1 MQSGNG
7 YPQPPEAPHGAPS
20 AAVPATGFEQ
30 PPAAAP
36 APTAP
41 AGMTPIQPPQQFAPT
56 TGQQPAPVQPGAPVA
71 PGTPAEFA
79 PPTGF
84 QPAAPVAPAAVP
96 AGMAPAAVAPTAP
109 PPGMAAPGAPADLA
123 FPQQSPTPDGATAP
137 VPGLA
142 QPSLGMP
149 QAAAPGA
156 PAEVAPVPFPGAQP
170 VGAPGA
176 PDAPA
181 GFGMPAAPAA
191 PEAPA
196 GFGVPAAP
204 GTPEAPAGFGSPAA
218 PGGAP
223 AAPGGFG
230 LPGMASTTPTSPP
243 PANQKKDIASM
254 GLKGATTMQL
264 QAKKLRIGEVLI
276 DMGMIDQGQL
286 EHALRIQKETGQR
299 LGKVLIS
306 EGLVSSTDIAKALA
320 RRLAIEYVELGEIS
334 LSGDTLGLIPFDTCT
349 RYDVVPIGEQ
359 GGSLLVAMA
368 DPTNVFALDDLR
380 LVTGRDVRVVVAS
393 PDQIDIILSRMI
405 SLDDAVSGAVS
416 AADDWE
422 DDHVPLEDIK
432 NSEADAPAVNLVNQ
446 IISQAV
452 VNGVSDLHFEP
463 QADDMVVRFRKD
475 GVLNHVTT
483 VPGKLKNG
491 VTSRLKIMAS
501 LDISERRKPQ
511 DGRVGLR
518 VGDKPIDLRVASLPT
533 VYGEKTVLRVLDK
546 SNVMLDMSDLG
557 FLPAQLEKLRHC
569 YTQPYGCLLVT
580 GPTGSGKSTTLY
592 GALNEVND
600 VEKNIITVEDPVE
613 YRLKGIN
620 QVQVNNKAGLSF
632 AAALKSIL
640 RCDPDIVMIG
650 EMRDHET
657 ASIGIEAALTGH
669 LVLSTLHTNTAPGA
683 ITRLTEMGIEPYLVS
698 SSVLGVL
705 AQRLARR
712 LCKCKEEY
720 TPPRE
725 YLVEMK
731 FPDWALAEYDQQPFN
746 LFRTKGCERCMGKGF
761 KGRMGL
767 HEVMLMSEEIAKLAI
782 AHASAE
788 EIEKVAVQ
796 QGMITLWNDGVRK
809 IIMGQT
815 TMEELQRV
823 VQH

>member
-1 MQSGNG
+1 VLAQQ
-7 YPQPPEAPHGAPS
+7 QPPAHPPAGVPEGFVPVQAAPPAEAQPQQPWGTPAAMQPTMPPPAAMAGAP
-20 AAVPATGFEQ
+20 APAPAPPAGEPSGPPAEFAFPTQ
-30 PPAAAP
+30 PPAA
-36 APTAP
+36 
-41 AGMTPIQPPQQFAPT
+41 
-56 TGQQPAPVQPGAPVA
+56 
-71 PGTPAEFA
+71 
-79 PPTGF
+79 
-84 QPAAPVAPAAVP
+84 
-96 AGMAPAAVAPTAP
+96 
-109 PPGMAAPGAPADLA
+109 
-123 FPQQSPTPDGATAP
+123 PTPDPGASP
-137 VPGLA
+137 I
-142 QPSLGMP
+142 
-149 QAAAPGA
+149 AAPAFPTSPPVAA
-156 PAEVAPVPFPGAQP
+156 PPGA
-170 VGAPGA
+170 
-176 PDAPA
+176 
-181 GFGMPAAPAA
+181 PAAPAA
-191 PEAPA
+191 QPPFPAAGTPGPPPGGLAVAQPPNLGAAPTIGGPPLGAPA
-196 GFGVPAAP
+196 G
-204 GTPEAPAGFGSPAA
+204 TPPAG
-218 PGGAP
+218 GAERV
-223 AAPGGFG
+223 
-230 LPGMASTTPTSPP
+230 STPTSPP
-243 PANQKKDIASM
+243 PNASGKKDLSSM

-276 DMGMIDQGQL
+276 DMGMIDEGQL
-286 EHALRIQKETGQR
+286 EHALRMQKETGQR

-306 EGLVSSTDIAKALA
+306 ENLVTSTDIAKALA
-320 RRLAIEYVELGEIS
+320 RRLSVEYVDLGEMS
-334 LSGDTLGLIPFDTCT
+334 LDASALALIPYETCS

-359 GGSLLVAMA
+359 GGSVLVAMA

-393 PDQIDIILSRMI
+393 PDQIDIVLSRMI
-405 SLDDAVSGAVS
+405 SLDDAVSGAV
-416 AADDWE
+416 ANADDWD

-432 NSEADAPAVNLVNQ
+432 NAEADAPAVMLVNQ
-446 IISQAV
+446 IITQAV

-475 GVLNHVTT
+475 GVLQHVTT
-483 VPGKLKNG
+483 VPGKLRNG

-546 SNVMLDMSDLG
+546 SNVMLEMTDLG
-557 FLPAQLEKLRHC
+557 FLPEQLDKLRYC

-592 GALNEVND
+592 GAVNEIND

-657 ASIGIEAALTGH
+657 AAIGIEAALTGH

-683 ITRLTEMGIEPYLVS
+683 VTRLTEMGIEPYLVS
-698 SSVLGVL
+698 SSILGVL

-720 TPPRE
+720 TPTRE

-731 FPDWALAEYDQQPFN
+731 FPDWALAEYDQQPFT
-746 LFRTKGCERCMGKGF
+746 LFQKKGCDRCLGKGY

-788 EIEKVAVQ
+788 EIEKVAIE

>member
-1 MQSGNG
+1 MAAAPMMS
-7 YPQPPEAPHGAPS
+7 PEAPA
-20 AAVPATGFEQ
+20 
-30 PPAAAP
+30 
-36 APTAP
+36 
-41 AGMTPIQPPQQFAPT
+41 
-56 TGQQPAPVQPGAPVA
+56 
-71 PGTPAEFA
+71 
-79 PPTGF
+79 
-84 QPAAPVAPAAVP
+84 
-96 AGMAPAAVAPTAP
+96 
-109 PPGMAAPGAPADLA
+109 
-123 FPQQSPTPDGATAP
+123 
-137 VPGLA
+137 
-142 QPSLGMP
+142 
-149 QAAAPGA
+149 
-156 PAEVAPVPFPGAQP
+156 VPFPGAQP
-170 VGAPGA
+170 VGATEMPVAQMPVAQMPVA
-176 PDAPA
+176 PM
-181 GFGMPAAPAA
+181 MP
-191 PEAPA
+191 
-196 GFGVPAAP
+196 
-204 GTPEAPAGFGSPAA
+204 
-218 PGGAP
+218 GAP
-223 AAPGGFG
+223 AAPGAPGAPAAHAVPG
-230 LPGMASTTPTSPP
+230 APGAPTGMAPDAGVPQRVSTPTSPP
-243 PANQKKDIASM
+243 PGVGQKKDVASM

-306 EGLVSSTDIAKALA
+306 ENLVSSTDIAKALA
-320 RRLAIEYVELGEIS
+320 RRLTIEYVELGEIS
-334 LSGDTLGLIPFDTCT
+334 LSGETLGLIPFDTCS
-349 RYDVVPIGEQ
+349 RYDVIPIGEQ

-393 PDQIDIILSRMI
+393 PEQIDIVISRMI
-405 SLDDAVSGAVS
+405 SLDDAVSDATAS
-416 AADDWE
+416 ADDWNDE
-422 DDHVPLEDIK
+422 HVPLEDIK
-432 NSEADAPAVNLVNQ
+432 NSEADAPAVMLVNQ
-446 IISQAV
+446 IITQAV

-475 GVLNHVTT
+475 GVLQHVTT

-501 LDISERRKPQ
+501 MDISERRKPQ
-511 DGRVGLR
+511 DGRVPLR
-518 VGDKPIDLRVASLPT
+518 VGDKAIDLRVASLPT

-546 SNVMLDMSDLG
+546 SNVMLDMTDLG
-557 FLPAQLEKLRHC
+557 FLPAQLEKLRYC

-592 GALNEVND
+592 GAVNEIND

-683 ITRLTEMGIEPYLVS
+683 VTRLTEMGIEPYLVS

-725 YLVEMK
+725 YLVDMK
-731 FPDWALAEYDQQPFN
+731 FPDWSLAEYDAQPFN
-746 LFRTKGCERCMGKGF
+746 LFRPKGCERCSGKGY

-788 EIEKVAVQ
+788 EIEKVAIQ

-809 IIMGQT
+809 IMMGQT
-815 TMEELQRV
+815 TMEELQRI

>member
-1 MQSGNG
+1 MG
-7 YPQPPEAPHGAPS
+7 
-20 AAVPATGFEQ
+20 
-30 PPAAAP
+30 AAP
-36 APTAP
+36 APGAPPMGAAP
-41 AGMTPIQPPQQFAPT
+41 A
-56 TGQQPAPVQPGAPVA
+56 
-71 PGTPAEFA
+71 
-79 PPTGF
+79 
-84 QPAAPVAPAAVP
+84 PAAPVGMPDAPPAPGAAPTPQSGPP
-96 AGMAPAAVAPTAP
+96 APSTSPVVHNPFPQPERVSNPTAP
-109 PPGMAAPGAPADLA
+109 PPAAVKKDLA
-123 FPQQSPTPDGATAP
+123 
-137 VPGLA
+137 
-142 QPSLGMP
+142 SL
-149 QAAAPGA
+149 
-156 PAEVAPVPFPGAQP
+156 
-170 VGAPGA
+170 
-176 PDAPA
+176 
-181 GFGMPAAPAA
+181 
-191 PEAPA
+191 
-196 GFGVPAAP
+196 
-204 GTPEAPAGFGSPAA
+204 
-218 PGGAP
+218 
-223 AAPGGFG
+223 
-230 LPGMASTTPTSPP
+230 
-243 PANQKKDIASM
+243 

-299 LGKVLIS
+299 LGKVLIA
-306 EGLVSSTDIAKALA
+306 ENLVSATDIAKALA
-320 RRLAIEYVELGEIS
+320 RRLTIEYVDLGEMA
-334 LSGDTLGLIPFDTCT
+334 LSGETLSLIPFDTCT

-393 PDQIDIILSRMI
+393 PEMIDIILSRMI
-405 SLDDAVSGAVS
+405 SLDDAVSGAV
-416 AADDWE
+416 ANADDW
-422 DDHVPLEDIK
+422 DDEHVPLEDIK
-432 NSEADAPAVNLVNQ
+432 NAEGEAPAVSLVNQ
-446 IISQAV
+446 IITQAV

-475 GVLNHVTT
+475 GVLQHVTT
-483 VPGKLKNG
+483 VPGKLRNG

-546 SNVMLDMSDLG
+546 SNVMLDMTDLG

-592 GALNEVND
+592 GAVNEIND

-657 ASIGIEAALTGH
+657 AAIGIEAALTGH

-712 LCKCKEEY
+712 LCKCSQEWQ
-720 TPPRE
+720 PDRA
-725 YLVEMK
+725 YLERTG
-731 FPDWALAEYDQQPFN
+731 FPEWALQQFDAEPFT
-746 LFRTKGCERCMGKGF
+746 LKAPKGCERCAGKGY

-767 HEVMLMSEEIAKLAI
+767 HEVMLMSEEIARLAI

-788 EIEKVAVQ
+788 EIEKVAIA
-796 QGMITLWNDGVRK
+796 QGMITLWNDGIHK

-815 TMEELQRV
+815 TVEEMQRI

>member
-1 MQSGNG
+1 MGK
-7 YPQPPEAPHGAPS
+7 
-20 AAVPATGFEQ
+20 
-30 PPAAAP
+30 
-36 APTAP
+36 
-41 AGMTPIQPPQQFAPT
+41 
-56 TGQQPAPVQPGAPVA
+56 
-71 PGTPAEFA
+71 
-79 PPTGF
+79 
-84 QPAAPVAPAAVP
+84 
-96 AGMAPAAVAPTAP
+96 
-109 PPGMAAPGAPADLA
+109 DLA
-123 FPQQSPTPDGATAP
+123 SY
-137 VPGLA
+137 
-142 QPSLGMP
+142 
-149 QAAAPGA
+149 
-156 PAEVAPVPFPGAQP
+156 
-170 VGAPGA
+170 
-176 PDAPA
+176 
-181 GFGMPAAPAA
+181 
-191 PEAPA
+191 
-196 GFGVPAAP
+196 
-204 GTPEAPAGFGSPAA
+204 
-218 PGGAP
+218 
-223 AAPGGFG
+223 
-230 LPGMASTTPTSPP
+230 
-243 PANQKKDIASM
+243 

-264 QAKKLRIGEVLI
+264 QGKKLRIGEVLI

-286 EHALRIQKETGQR
+286 DHALRIQKETGQR

-306 EGLVSSTDIAKALA
+306 ENLVSSTDIAKALA
-320 RRLAIEYVELGEIS
+320 RRLSIEFVDIGEMA
-334 LSGDTLGLIPFDTCT
+334 LSPDTLALLPFDTCT

-380 LVTGRDVRVVVAS
+380 LVSGRDVRVVVAS
-393 PDQIDIILSRMI
+393 PETIDIVLSRMM
-405 SLDDAVSGAVS
+405 SLDDAVAGAT
-416 AADDWE
+416 AGADDWD

-432 NSEADAPAVNLVNQ
+432 NSEADAPAVMLVNQ
-446 IISQAV
+446 IITMAV

-475 GVLNHVTT
+475 GVLQHVTT

-557 FLPAQLEKLRHC
+557 FLPAQLEKLRYC
-569 YTQPYGCLLVT
+569 YTQPYGALLVT

-592 GALNEVND
+592 GAVNEIND
-600 VEKNIITVEDPVE
+600 IEKNIITVEDPVE

-620 QVQVNNKAGLSF
+620 QVQVNVKAGLTF

-683 ITRLTEMGIEPYLVS
+683 ITRLSEMGIEPYLVS
-698 SSVLGVL
+698 SAVLGVL

-712 LCKCKEEY
+712 LCKCKQEY
-720 TPPRE
+720 VPMRDE
-725 YLVEMK
+725 LIERK
-731 FPDWALAEYDQQPFN
+731 FPDWAIAEYDQQPFP
-746 LFRTKGCERCMGKGF
+746 LWKSVGCERCSGKGY

-767 HEVMLMSEEIAKLAI
+767 HEVMLMSEEIARLAI

-788 EIEKVAVQ
+788 EIEKIAIE

-809 IIMGQT
+809 IMMGQT
-815 TMEELQRV
+815 TMDELQRV
-823 VQH
+823 VQS

>member
-1 MQSGNG
+1 VQSGSG
-7 YPQPPEAPHGAPS
+7 YNQAPDAPVAGQVPGAP
-20 AAVPATGFEQ
+20 APATGFEQ
-30 PPAAAP
+30 PVAVEA
-36 APTAP
+36 
-41 AGMTPIQPPQQFAPT
+41 PPQPGAYPP
-56 TGQQPAPVQPGAPVA
+56 GMVPVQP
-71 PGTPAEFA
+71 PAQQLPQPPALPAQHDLAVQPTAGFA
-79 PPTGF
+79 PP
-84 QPAAPVAPAAVP
+84 APQGVPGAPAVLAFP
-96 AGMAPAAVAPTAP
+96 QQ
-109 PPGMAAPGAPADLA
+109 PGTAPGAPAA
-123 FPQQSPTPDGATAP
+123 MPAS
-137 VPGLA
+137 GLD
-142 QPSLGMP
+142 QP
-149 QAAAPGA
+149 
-156 PAEVAPVPFPGAQP
+156 PASPFPGSQPIAQP
-170 VGAPGA
+170 MAFGGA
-176 PDAPA
+176 
-181 GFGMPAAPAA
+181 AAPAA
-191 PEAPA
+191 MPA
-196 GFGVPAAP
+196 QSAAP
-204 GTPEAPAGFGSPAA
+204 QVKLPGSSPGMMQPQQSTTPMGAPGSPVAGIQI
-218 PGGAP
+218 PGAP
-223 AAPGGFG
+223 T
-230 LPGMASTTPTSPP
+230 GMAPDMGNPGAQRVSTPTSPP
-243 PANQKKDIASM
+243 PTAGQKRDISSM

-276 DMGMIDQGQL
+276 DMGMIDPGQL

-299 LGKVLIS
+299 LGRVLIS
-306 EGLVSSTDIAKALA
+306 ENLVSSTDIAKALA
-320 RRLAIEYVELGEIS
+320 RRLSIEYVELNEIS
-334 LSGDTLGLIPFDTCT
+334 LDAETLSMIPFDTCT
-349 RYDVVPIGEQ
+349 RYDVIPIGEQ
-359 GGSLLVAMA
+359 GSGLLVAMA

-393 PDQIDIILSRMI
+393 PEQIDIVLSRMI
-405 SLDDAVSGAVS
+405 SLDDAVSGAVAS
-416 AADDWE
+416 ADDWE

-432 NSEADAPAVNLVNQ
+432 NSEADAPAVQLVNQ

-475 GVLNHVTT
+475 GVLQHVTT

-546 SNVMLDMSDLG
+546 SNVMLDMTDLG
-557 FLPAQLEKLRHC
+557 FLPEQLDKLRYC

-592 GALNEVND
+592 GAVNEIND
-600 VEKNIITVEDPVE
+600 IEKNIITVEDPVE

-620 QVQVNNKAGLSF
+620 QVQVNNKAGLTF

-657 ASIGIEAALTGH
+657 AAIGIEAALTGH

-720 TPPRE
+720 TPTRE

-731 FPDWALAEYDQQPFN
+731 FPDWSVEQYDQQPFN
-746 LFRTKGCERCMGKGF
+746 LFRPKGCERCSGKGY

-788 EIEKVAVQ
+788 EIEKVAIA
-796 QGMITLWNDGVRK
+796 QGMITLWNDGVQK
-809 IIMGQT
+809 IMMGQS

-823 VQH
+823 VQS

>member
-1 MQSGNG
+1 MTPVAQPFPGAVPVQG
-7 YPQPPEAPHGAPS
+7 APQPIPGMPGPVDPAAMQQPMAAAPT
-20 AAVPATGFEQ
+20 PATFQ
-30 PPAAAP
+30 PTVPAAAGAPQPMASAAHGEP
-36 APTAP
+36 AVLAFPSQP
-41 AGMTPIQPPQQFAPT
+41 AGAMPHPDAAGMMPPMA
-56 TGQQPAPVQPGAPVA
+56 AAPGA
-71 PGTPAEFA
+71 
-79 PPTGF
+79 
-84 QPAAPVAPAAVP
+84 
-96 AGMAPAAVAPTAP
+96 APTAP
-109 PPGMAAPGAPADLA
+109 PAG
-123 FPQQSPTPDGATAP
+123 T
-137 VPGLA
+137 LA
-142 QPSLGMP
+142 QPS
-149 QAAAPGA
+149 
-156 PAEVAPVPFPGAQP
+156 F
-170 VGAPGA
+170 GAPGEAA
-176 PDAPA
+176 PVA
-181 GFGMPAAPAA
+181 AAPAA
-191 PEAPA
+191 ATSP
-196 GFGVPAAP
+196 FPAAP
-204 GTPEAPAGFGSPAA
+204 PAGAAPAAHP
-218 PGGAP
+218 GAP
-223 AAPGGFG
+223 AAPATPGGIPASPFG
-230 LPGMASTTPTSPP
+230 DPNQPPQHPGAAPGADSPQRVSSPTSPP
-243 PANQKKDIASM
+243 PLQASSKRDLASL

-306 EGLVSSTDIAKALA
+306 EGLVSSTDIAKALS
-320 RRLAIEYVELGEIS
+320 RRLGIEYIELGEMA
-334 LSGDTLGLIPFDTCT
+334 LSPEVLSLIPFETCQ

-359 GGSLLVAMA
+359 AGSMLIAMA

-393 PDQIDIILSRMI
+393 PEQIDIVISRMI
-405 SLDDAVSGAVS
+405 SLDDAVSDATAG
-416 AADDWE
+416 ADDWD

-432 NSEADAPAVNLVNQ
+432 NSEADAPAVMLVNQ
-446 IISQAV
+446 IITQAV

-557 FLPAQLEKLRHC
+557 FLPAQLEKLRYC

-592 GALNEVND
+592 GAVNEIND
-600 VEKNIITVEDPVE
+600 IEKNIITVEDPVE

-683 ITRLTEMGIEPYLVS
+683 VTRLTEMGIEPYLVS

-720 TPPRE
+720 TPERE
-725 YLVEMK
+725 ELVTKK
-731 FPDWALAEYDQQPFN
+731 FPEWALAEYDQQPFT
-746 LFRTKGCERCMGKGF
+746 LFRPVGCERCSGKGY

-767 HEVMLMSEEIAKLAI
+767 HEVMLMSEEIARLAV

-788 EIEKVAVQ
+788 EIEKVAIQ

-809 IIMGQT
+809 IMMGQT
-815 TMEELQRV
+815 TMDELMRV
-823 VQH
+823 VQS